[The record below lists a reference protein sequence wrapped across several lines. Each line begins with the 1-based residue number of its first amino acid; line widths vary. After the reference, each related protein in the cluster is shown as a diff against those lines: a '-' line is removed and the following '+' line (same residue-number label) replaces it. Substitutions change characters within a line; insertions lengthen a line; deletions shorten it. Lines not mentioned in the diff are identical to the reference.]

1 MVKTITK
8 FVCQECGYDSPQW
21 LGKCPEC
28 GNWNSFKEFHEA
40 KSVKGKALSGGIGV
54 QSLGSG
60 TKPQLLK
67 DITLHET
74 SRILSGF
81 AEMDTVMGGGIVP
94 GSVTLLAGDPGIG
107 KSTLLLQLALNVASG
122 QGPVAGFPPTSAPRI
137 SSEMR
142 PGGSPSS
149 RTTPHAEQKI
159 SKNLPLL
166 VGEGGG
172 EVFPS
177 KKVLYISG
185 EESVEQIKLR
195 ASRIKGALEN
205 TNLFLVSLT
214 DVDAIV
220 QLIEAEHPSLVV
232 IDSIQTMESQAL
244 DGLSGSVGQVR
255 YATTAFIRAAKT
267 LKIPVIIVGHVTKE
281 GMVAGPMVLSHMV
294 DTVLFLEGE
303 KFTATRLLRSFKN
316 RFGPVDE
323 VGVFTMAGEGMQE
336 VKNPEELFLTK
347 RTEAVPG
354 SVSVVIME
362 GTRPF
367 LIEIQAL
374 AVYSK
379 LAMPRR
385 VAAGIDHKRVE
396 LLLAVLQKQ
405 CNLNVDSY
413 DVFVNVAGGLKV
425 TDPAVDIGVCLAVFS
440 SLKNKPLQ
448 KVVGI
453 AEVGLLGEL
462 RGVGNIDKRIKE
474 AKKLG
479 FSTIITPKTHTSLPQ
494 ALQSLGL
501 GLSEKTT
508 RSTSHSILRDEPSGS
523 DSKSSG

>member
-1 MVKTITK
+1 MAKTITK
-8 FVCQECGYDSPQW
+8 FVCQECGYDSPAF

-28 GNWNSFKEFHEA
+28 GTWNSMKEFHEA
-40 KSVKGKALSGGIGV
+40 KSGKGSMAKTHHLLPSAGGEQLIPKTLS
-54 QSLGSG
+54 Q
-60 TKPQLLK
+60 
-67 DITLHET
+67 ITIHES
-74 SRILSGF
+74 SRMLTGF
-81 AEMDTVMGGGIVP
+81 VEMDNVMGGGIVP

-107 KSTLLLQLALNVASG
+107 KSTLLLQLALNVAGQSSVIPSG
-122 QGPVAGFPPTSAPRI
+122 AQAKSRNLIQQTQTTTQTQK
-137 SSEMR
+137 
-142 PGGSPSS
+142 GSKESVERDPS
-149 RTTPHAEQKI
+149 TTVGMT
-159 SKNLPLL
+159 SKNNRMTNN
-166 VGEGGG
+166 
-172 EVFPS
+172 
-177 KKVLYISG
+177 KVLYISG

-205 TNLFLVSLT
+205 SNLFLVSLT

-220 QLIEAEHPSLVV
+220 QLIENEKPSLVV

-255 YATTAFIRAAKT
+255 YATTAFIRAAKQSA
-267 LKIPVIIVGHVTKE
+267 IPVIIVGHVTKE

-303 KFTATRLLRSFKN
+303 KLTTTRLLRSFKN

-323 VGVFTMAGEGMQE
+323 VGVFTMLGEGMQE

-347 RTEAVPG
+347 RTESVPG

-385 VAAGIDHKRVE
+385 VASGIDHKRLE

-405 CNLNVDSY
+405 CKLNVDSY

-425 TDPAVDIGVCLAVFS
+425 TDPAVDIGICLAVFS
-440 SLKNKPLQ
+440 SLTNKPLR

-462 RGVGNIDKRIKE
+462 RGVGSLEQRIRE

-479 FSTIITPKTHTSLPQ
+479 FTTIITPETHTSVVGVV
-494 ALQSLGL
+494 QSLGL
-501 GLSEKTT
+501 KFATGEKAWEQKDDRHFKVTKE
-508 RSTSHSILRDEPSGS
+508 D
-523 DSKSSG
+523 

>member
-1 MVKTITK
+1 MSKTITK
-8 FVCQECGYDSPQW
+8 FVCQECGYDSPAY

-28 GNWNSFKEFHEA
+28 GTWNSFKEFRESKIKDSRFKIHD
-40 KSVKGKALSGGIGV
+40 SGI
-54 QSLGSG
+54 SSG
-60 TKPQLLK
+60 AVKPQLLK

-74 SRILSGF
+74 SRMLTGF
-81 AEMDTVMGGGIVP
+81 SEMDTVLGGGIVP

-107 KSTLLLQLALNVASG
+107 KSTLLLQLALNIASSFCGPAAHPPKGTSFSEAAHTRSTASSVSLPAVAQRGNPSRVTP
-122 QGPVAGFPPTSAPRI
+122 QPVD
-137 SSEMR
+137 
-142 PGGSPSS
+142 
-149 RTTPHAEQKI
+149 Q
-159 SKNLPLL
+159 
-166 VGEGGG
+166 
-172 EVFPS
+172 
-177 KKVLYISG
+177 KVLYISG

-195 ASRIKGALEN
+195 AARIAGALEN

-220 QLIEAEHPSLVV
+220 GLIAEEKPSLVV

-267 LKIPVIIVGHVTKE
+267 LKVPVIIVGHVTKE

-347 RTEAVPG
+347 RKEAVPG
-354 SVSVVIME
+354 SVSVVVME

-385 VAAGIDHKRVE
+385 VAAGVDHKRLE

-405 CNLNVDSY
+405 CRLNVDSY
-413 DVFVNVAGGLKV
+413 DVFVNVAGGLKI
-425 TDPAVDIGVCLAVFS
+425 TDPAVDIGICLAVFS
-440 SLKNKPLQ
+440 SLKNRPLG

-462 RGVGNIDKRIKE
+462 RGVGNLDKRVRE

-479 FSTIITPKTHTSLPQ
+479 FTTVVTPKTHASMVQVL
-494 ALQSLGL
+494 ASLGL
-501 GLSEKTT
+501 SAKEEKAWKQQ
-508 RSTSHSILRDEPSGS
+508 DERHFTVTN
-523 DSKSSG
+523 DD